1 MTLWWIG
8 NIILI
13 AVVIPVVVAI
23 LIQVLVPIF
32 QIRQYAEDIL
42 EYGAQFGPHLDA
54 IAEELV
60 KTRIS
65 SSRPVPRSGAMPERS
80 TIFR

>member
-23 LIQVLVPIF
+23 LVQVLTPIF
-32 QIRQYAEDIL
+32 QIRQYAEEIM
-42 EYGAQFGPHLDA
+42 EYGAQFPVHLDE
-54 IAEELV
+54 IAGELV
-60 KTRIS
+60 KTRDL
-65 SSRPVPRSGAMPERS
+65 VKVAGPELGRYARA
-80 TIFR
+80 IDNL

>member
-32 QIRQYAEDIL
+32 QIRQYAEDIHDQTV
-42 EYGAQFGPHLDA
+42 QFPEHLDA
-54 IAEELV
+54 IADELV
-60 KTRIS
+60 KTRDLVKVAGPEIVRY
-65 SSRPVPRSGAMPERS
+65 SRA
-80 TIFR
+80 IDNL

>member
-23 LIQVLVPIF
+23 LIQVLTPIF
-32 QIRQYAEDIL
+32 QIRQYVEEITT
-42 EYGAQFGPHLDA
+42 YGAEFGPHLDDVA
-54 IAEELV
+54 TELV
-60 KTRIS
+60 KTRDL
-65 SSRPVPRSGAMPERS
+65 VKVAGPELGRYARA
-80 TIFR
+80 INNL

>member
-23 LIQVLVPIF
+23 LIQVLTPIF

-42 EYGAQFGPHLDA
+42 EHGAQFPGHLDD
-54 IAEELV
+54 IAAELV
-60 KTRIS
+60 KTREL
-65 SSRPVPRSGAMPERS
+65 VKVAGPELGRYARA
-80 TIFR
+80 IDNL

>member
-23 LIQVLVPIF
+23 LVQVLAPIF

-42 EYGAQFGPHLDA
+42 EHGAQFPGHLDD
-54 IAEELV
+54 IAGELV
-60 KTRIS
+60 KTQQLVQAAAPEIVRY
-65 SSRPVPRSGAMPERS
+65 SRAVDNL
-80 TIFR
+80 

>member
-23 LIQVLVPIF
+23 LVQVLVPIF
-32 QIRQYAEDIL
+32 QIRKYAEDIV
-42 EYGAQFGPHLDA
+42 EHAGQFPAHLDS

-60 KTRIS
+60 RTRDLVKVAGPEIVRY
-65 SSRPVPRSGAMPERS
+65 SRAVDNL
-80 TIFR
+80 